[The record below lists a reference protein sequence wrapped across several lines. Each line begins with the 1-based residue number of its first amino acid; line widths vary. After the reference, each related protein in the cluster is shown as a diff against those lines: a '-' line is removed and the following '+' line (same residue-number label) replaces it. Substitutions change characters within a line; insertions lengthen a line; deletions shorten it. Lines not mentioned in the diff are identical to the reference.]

1 MCSMVGMKKGD
12 LYYICK
18 KKNERKY
25 MHRLLFLLLI
35 IQLFCSCSIKNNQI
49 MSELIKSE
57 ELMMSSPDSSF
68 FILKGIDPTE
78 IAGKKSQALY
88 ALLLSQAMD
97 KNWID
102 EVDDSLIMTAVNY
115 YRNSNDAE
123 HKFLSYYY
131 LGRVQQNSGN
141 LAKALVSFAVAEEM
155 AGQISDNYSIGLL
168 YAQFGRIYQTLY
180 DYPKSIES
188 FSKACHF
195 YDLANKSSHKVY
207 AKLSL
212 AQLYK
217 SVKQYDKSYE
227 IISEII
233 TAAYDSKDVYLTQ
246 QCVQLLFQIYEQQGD
261 MQGTKSLLTS
271 KYVKLCNDDLMLM
284 QAKAYAYALQK
295 SDSAKLYMS
304 RAWKLA
310 RNSSDSAQLYF
321 REYKLN
327 KFVGKHDVALK
338 KHEKVLYIQDTIV
351 RKNLQQPILTAQ
363 KDYYQTEYKVKAQEL
378 KQSKNRLAAF
388 ICISV
393 AVIIMLVIAYRYRIR
408 VKQKQ
413 IESYIDK
420 IYNLESSLLAVN
432 EEADSAI
439 VENVEMRKKINSLF
453 GSQFNLIDKLCTTY
467 YETQAANK
475 DKDAIYTQVRNE
487 IEKLQSNRKH
497 IMQLEKIINLYM
509 DNVVARIRETV
520 PQMTEMEIRLC
531 CFYLAGFSAKAISV
545 FTNDSIGNI
554 YMKKVRMK
562 AKISESDSKDKDV
575 ILEYFF

>member
-1 MCSMVGMKKGD
+1 MK
-12 LYYICK
+12 II
-18 KKNERKY
+18 Y
-25 MHRLLFLLLI
+25 MRSLFFLILI
-35 IQLFCSCSIKNNQI
+35 IQLFCSCSIRSNQI
-49 MSELIKSE
+49 KSELNKAE

-68 FILKGIDPTE
+68 FILKNIDPAKIT
-78 IAGKKSQALY
+78 GKKSQALY

-131 LGRVQQNSGN
+131 LGRVHQNSGN

-188 FSKACHF
+188 FSKACNF

-304 RAWKLA
+304 RA
-310 RNSSDSAQLYF
+310 
-321 REYKLN
+321 
-327 KFVGKHDVALK
+327 
-338 KHEKVLYIQDTIV
+338 
-351 RKNLQQPILTAQ
+351 
-363 KDYYQTEYKVKAQEL
+363 
-378 KQSKNRLAAF
+378 
-388 ICISV
+388 
-393 AVIIMLVIAYRYRIR
+393 
-408 VKQKQ
+408 
-413 IESYIDK
+413 
-420 IYNLESSLLAVN
+420 
-432 EEADSAI
+432 
-439 VENVEMRKKINSLF
+439 
-453 GSQFNLIDKLCTTY
+453 
-467 YETQAANK
+467 
-475 DKDAIYTQVRNE
+475 
-487 IEKLQSNRKH
+487 
-497 IMQLEKIINLYM
+497 
-509 DNVVARIRETV
+509 
-520 PQMTEMEIRLC
+520 
-531 CFYLAGFSAKAISV
+531 
-545 FTNDSIGNI
+545 
-554 YMKKVRMK
+554 
-562 AKISESDSKDKDV
+562 
-575 ILEYFF
+575 

>member
-1 MCSMVGMKKGD
+1 
-12 LYYICK
+12 
-18 KKNERKY
+18 
-25 MHRLLFLLLI
+25 
-35 IQLFCSCSIKNNQI
+35 
-49 MSELIKSE
+49 
-57 ELMMSSPDSSF
+57 MMSSPDSSF
-68 FILKGIDPTE
+68 VILKNIDPAE
-78 IAGKKSQALY
+78 ITGEKSQALY

-131 LGRVQQNSGN
+131 LGRIQQNSGN
-141 LAKALVSFAVAEEM
+141 LAKALVSFTVAEEM

-188 FSKACHF
+188 FSKACNS
-195 YDLANKSSHKVY
+195 YDLANMSSHKVY

-261 MQGTKSLLTS
+261 VDGMKSLLAS
-271 KYVKLCNDDLMLM
+271 KYIGLCNDDLVLM

-321 REYKLN
+321 REYKIN
-327 KFVGKHDVALK
+327 KLVGKHDVALK
-338 KHEKVLYIQDTIV
+338 NHEKVSYIQDTIV
-351 RKNLQQPILTAQ
+351 RRNLQQPILTAQ
-363 KDYYQTEYKVKAQEL
+363 KDYYQAECKVKAQEL

-420 IYNLESSLLAVN
+420 IYNLKSSLLAVN

-467 YETQAANK
+467 YETQVVSK
-475 DKDAIYTQVRNE
+475 DKDAIYAQVKSE

-554 YMKKVRMK
+554 YMKKVRIK
-562 AKISESDSKDKDV
+562 TKILQSDSPEKDA
-575 ILEYFF
+575 IIEYFS

>member
-1 MCSMVGMKKGD
+1 MIIYGYSLY
-12 LYYICK
+12 LYYVCVMKMI
-18 KKNERKY
+18 Y
-25 MHRLLFLLLI
+25 MRSLFFLLLI
-35 IQLFCSCSIKNNQI
+35 IQLFCSCSIRSNQI
-49 MSELIKSE
+49 KSELSKAE

-68 FILKGIDPTE
+68 VILKNIDSAVITGE
-78 IAGKKSQALY
+78 KSQALY

-102 EVDDSLIMTAVNY
+102 EVDDSRIMTAVNY

-141 LAKALVSFAVAEEM
+141 LAKALVSFTVAEEM

-188 FSKACHF
+188 FSKACNF
-195 YDLANKSSHKVY
+195 YDLANMSSHKVY

>member
-1 MCSMVGMKKGD
+1 MRC
-12 LYYICK
+12 
-18 KKNERKY
+18 
-25 MHRLLFLLLI
+25 LLFLLLI
-35 IQLFCSCSIKNNQI
+35 AHLFCACSVKSNRVK
-49 MSELIKSE
+49 SELRRAE
-57 ELMMSSPDSSF
+57 ELMMNSPDSSF
-68 FILKGIDPTE
+68 IILKGIDPMKIT
-78 IAGKKSQALY
+78 GKKSHALY

-102 EVDDSLIMTAVNY
+102 EVDDSLIMVAVDY

-131 LGRVQQNSGN
+131 LGRIQQNSGN

-180 DYPKSIES
+180 DYPKSIEA

-217 SVKQYDKSYE
+217 SVKHYDKSHE

-246 QCVQLLFQIYEQQGD
+246 QCVQLLFHIYEQQGD
-261 MQGTKSLLTS
+261 MQGAKSLLTS
-271 KYVKLCNDDLMLM
+271 KYVKLCNDDLMLI
-284 QAKAYAYALQK
+284 QAKAYVYALQK

-327 KFVGKHDVALK
+327 KLVGKHDVALI

-351 RKNLQQPILTAQ
+351 RKSLQQPILTAQ
-363 KDYYQTEYKVKAQEL
+363 KDYYKTEYKVKAQEL
-378 KQSKNRLAAF
+378 KQSNNRLAVF
-388 ICISV
+388 ICISI
-393 AVIIMLVIAYRYRIR
+393 AVIIMLVVAYRYRIW

-453 GSQFNLIDKLCTTY
+453 VSQFNLIDKLCTTY
-467 YETQAANK
+467 YETQVANK

-531 CFYLAGFSAKAISV
+531 CFFLAGFSAKAISV

-562 AKISESDSKDKDV
+562 TKISESDSKDKDV
-575 ILEYFF
+575 ILEYLL

>member
-1 MCSMVGMKKGD
+1 MICVLYLYNEKLYSMR
-12 LYYICK
+12 C
-18 KKNERKY
+18 
-25 MHRLLFLLLI
+25 LLFLLLI
-35 IQLFCSCSIKNNQI
+35 AHLFCACSVKSNRVK
-49 MSELIKSE
+49 SELRRAE
-57 ELMMSSPDSSF
+57 ELMMNSPDSSF
-68 FILKGIDPTE
+68 IILKGIDPMKIT
-78 IAGKKSQALY
+78 GKKSQALY

-102 EVDDSLIMTAVNY
+102 EVDDSLIMVAVDY

-131 LGRVQQNSGN
+131 LGRIQQNSGN

-168 YAQFGRIYQTLY
+168 YAQLGLIYQTLY
-180 DYPKSIES
+180 DYPKSIEA
-188 FSKACHF
+188 FSKASHF

-217 SVKQYDKSYE
+217 SVKQYDKSHE

-246 QCVQLLFQIYEQQGD
+246 QCVQLLFHIYEQQGD
-261 MQGTKSLLTS
+261 MQGAKSLLTS

-321 REYKLN
+321 REYKIN
-327 KFVGKHDVALK
+327 KLVGKHDVALK
-338 KHEKVLYIQDTIV
+338 NHEKVLYIQDTIV

-378 KQSKNRLAAF
+378 KQSKHRLAAF
-388 ICISV
+388 ICVSIV
-393 AVIIMLVIAYRYRIR
+393 VIIMLVVAYRYRIR

-531 CFYLAGFSAKAISV
+531 CFFLAGFSAKAISV

-562 AKISESDSKDKDV
+562 TKISESDSKDKDV
-575 ILEYFF
+575 ILEYLL

>member
-1 MCSMVGMKKGD
+1 
-12 LYYICK
+12 
-18 KKNERKY
+18 

-78 IAGKKSQALY
+78 IAGEKSQALY

-102 EVDDSLIMTAVNY
+102 EVDDSLIKVAVDH
-115 YRNSNDAE
+115 YRNSNDVG

-155 AGQISDNYSIGLL
+155 AGEISDNYSIGLL
-168 YAQFGRIYQTLY
+168 YAQLGRIYQTLY
-180 DYPKSIES
+180 DYPKSIEA
-188 FSKACHF
+188 FNKAYYY
-195 YDLANKSSHKVY
+195 YDLANKPSHKVHT
-207 AKLSL
+207 KLSL
-212 AQLYK
+212 AQLHK
-217 SVKQYDKSYE
+217 SLKQYDKSLE
-227 IISEII
+227 NISEII
-233 TAAYDSKDVYLTQ
+233 SAAYDSNDVYVNQ

-261 MQGTKSLLTS
+261 VDGMKSLLAS
-271 KYVKLCNDDLMLM
+271 KYIGLCNDDLMLM

-321 REYKLN
+321 REYKIN
-327 KFVGKHDVALK
+327 KLVGKHDVALQN
-338 KHEKVLYIQDTIV
+338 HEKVSYIQDTIV
-351 RKNLQQPILTAQ
+351 RRSLQQPILTAQ
-363 KDYYQTEYKVKAQEL
+363 KDYYQIEYKVKAQEL
-378 KQSKNRLAAF
+378 RQSKSRLAVI
-388 ICISV
+388 ICISI
-393 AVIIMLVIAYRYRIR
+393 AIIIMLVVAYRYRMR

-420 IYNLESSLLAVN
+420 IYNLESSLMVVN
-432 EEADSAI
+432 QEADTASE
-439 VENVEMRKKINSLF
+439 ENAEMRKKINSLF
-453 GSQFNLIDKLCTTY
+453 VSQFNLIDKLCTTY
-467 YETQAANK
+467 YETQAASK
-475 DKDAIYTQVRNE
+475 DKDAIYTQVKSE
-487 IEKLQSNRKH
+487 IVKLQSNRKH
-497 IMQLEKIINLYM
+497 ILQLEKIINLYM

-554 YMKKVRMK
+554 YMKKVRLK
-562 AKISESDSKDKDV
+562 AKISESDSINKDV
-575 ILEYFF
+575 ILNYFL

>member
-1 MCSMVGMKKGD
+1 
-12 LYYICK
+12 
-18 KKNERKY
+18 
-25 MHRLLFLLLI
+25 
-35 IQLFCSCSIKNNQI
+35 

-102 EVDDSLIMTAVNY
+102 VVDDSLIMVAVDH
-115 YRNSNDAE
+115 YRNSNEAE

-131 LGRVQQNSGN
+131 LGRIQQNSGN
-141 LAKALVSFAVAEEM
+141 LAKALVSFTVAEEM

-188 FSKACHF
+188 FSKACNF
-195 YDLANKSSHKVY
+195 YDLANMSSHKVY

-261 MQGTKSLLTS
+261 VDGMKSLLAS
-271 KYVKLCNDDLMLM
+271 KYIGLCNDDLVLM

-321 REYKLN
+321 REYKIN
-327 KFVGKHDVALK
+327 KLVGKHDVALK
-338 KHEKVLYIQDTIV
+338 NHEKVSYIQDTIV
-351 RKNLQQPILTAQ
+351 RRNLQQPILTAQ
-363 KDYYQTEYKVKAQEL
+363 KDYYQAECKVKAQEL
-378 KQSKNRLAAF
+378 RQSKSRLATF
-388 ICISV
+388 ICFSI
-393 AVIIMLVIAYRYRIR
+393 AIIIMLVIAYRYRMSI
-408 VKQKQ
+408 KQKQ

-420 IYNLESSLLAVN
+420 IYNLETSLLEVN
-432 EEADSAI
+432 EEADTANLGNI
-439 VENVEMRKKINSLF
+439 EMRKKINSLF
-453 GSQFNLIDKLCTTY
+453 VSQFNLIDKLCTTY
-467 YETQAANK
+467 YETQAASK
-475 DKDAIYTQVRNE
+475 DKDAIYTQVKSE
-487 IEKLQSNRKH
+487 IVKLQSNRKH

-509 DNVVARIRETV
+509 DNVVARIRETI

-531 CFYLAGFSAKAISV
+531 CFYIAGFSAKAISV

-554 YMKKVRMK
+554 YMKKVRLK
-562 AKISESDSKDKDV
+562 AKISESDSINKDV
-575 ILEYFF
+575 ILNYFL

>member
-1 MCSMVGMKKGD
+1 
-12 LYYICK
+12 
-18 KKNERKY
+18 
-25 MHRLLFLLLI
+25 
-35 IQLFCSCSIKNNQI
+35 
-49 MSELIKSE
+49 
-57 ELMMSSPDSSF
+57 MMNSPDSSF
-68 FILKGIDPTE
+68 IILKGIDPMKIT
-78 IAGKKSQALY
+78 GKKSQALY

-102 EVDDSLIMTAVNY
+102 EVDDSLIMVAVDY

-131 LGRVQQNSGN
+131 LGRIQQNSGN

-155 AGQISDNYSIGLL
+155 AGQISDDYSIGLL

-180 DYPKSIES
+180 DYPKSIEA

-217 SVKQYDKSYE
+217 SVKQYDKSHE

-271 KYVKLCNDDLMLM
+271 KYVKLCNDDLMLI

-304 RAWKLA
+304 GAWKLA

-327 KFVGKHDVALK
+327 KLVGKHDVALK

-378 KQSKNRLAAF
+378 KQSKHRLVAF
-388 ICISV
+388 ICVSI
-393 AVIIMLVIAYRYRIR
+393 AVIIMLVVAYRYRIR

-453 GSQFNLIDKLCTTY
+453 VSQFNLIDKLCTTY
-467 YETQAANK
+467 YETQVANK

-531 CFYLAGFSAKAISV
+531 CFFLAGFSAKAISV

-562 AKISESDSKDKDV
+562 TKISESDSKDKDV
-575 ILEYFF
+575 ILEYLL